1 MKKASEGQFHD
12 LMSKLLVKTNREE
25 IDSQKMQ
32 NAIDSLNSSNS
43 VVAESFV
50 DWINHNNDRVLQ
62 ISDSFNTIEPLSI
75 SIPALPRPTLEELQ
89 KRFSW
94 IKSIERD
101 TSPTEAII
109 LNLATVL
116 RPSDDRISGKEY
128 EARINL
134 KLDLILGYQQALWLV
149 KNQDKFPKFMRLLGK
164 IYIDFSG
171 LIVVNENGCRS
182 ILYLSQDGRRWCL
195 NSCWLDNPFTRT
207 ERVAFS
213 GK

>member
-149 KNQDKFPKFMRLLGK
+149 EHQDEFPEFMKLLGK

-171 LIVVNENGCRS
+171 LVVVVRH
-182 ILYLSQDGRRWCL
+182 GRRNISYLVLYGKRWSL
-195 NSCWLDNPFTRT
+195 FWAWFGGDFRRAG
-207 ERVAFS
+207 RVAFS